1 MEWYQIAIIAIALV
15 NLTVTIWLLRLL
27 IPIWRTLRKV
37 MSAVD
42 NFDFDRLTK
51 QFLGDERP
59 LAETVD
65 VKVSENKE
73 EGYRELVVTRIYKK
87 PLDPK
92 EIQESFVRQMAKE
105 LQ

>member
-1 MEWYQIAIIAIALV
+1 MDHQIILV
-15 NLTVTIWLLRLL
+15 AVAAANLAVTIWLLRLL

-42 NFDFDRLTK
+42 DFDFDKLTR
-51 QFLGDERP
+51 QFLNNEKP

-65 VKVSENKE
+65 VRISENKE
-73 EGYRELVVTRIYKK
+73 EGYRELTVTRVYKK
-87 PLDPK
+87 PHDVK
-92 EIQESFVRQMAKE
+92 EVREGIVRQMAKE